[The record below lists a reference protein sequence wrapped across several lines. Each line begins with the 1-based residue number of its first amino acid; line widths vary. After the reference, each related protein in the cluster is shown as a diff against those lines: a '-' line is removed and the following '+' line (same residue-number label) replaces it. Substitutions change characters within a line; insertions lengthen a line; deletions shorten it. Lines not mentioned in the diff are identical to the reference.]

1 MVQLV
6 NVFLLIVAPKFNY
19 MENIIGTIAG
29 ILTSISMVP
38 QLIKV
43 LKNKEVENISWRM
56 IAILFCG
63 VSLWVVYGWM
73 KMEWPIILSNAFSVL
88 VNAILLVSYFVY
100 REKP

>member
-1 MVQLV
+1 
-6 NVFLLIVAPKFNY
+6 

-43 LKNKEVENISWRM
+43 IKNKDVENISWRM
-56 IAILFCG
+56 ITILLCG
-63 VSLWVVYGWM
+63 VSLWVVYGIM

-88 VNAILLVSYFVY
+88 VNATLLFCYFKY
-100 REKP
+100 KNK